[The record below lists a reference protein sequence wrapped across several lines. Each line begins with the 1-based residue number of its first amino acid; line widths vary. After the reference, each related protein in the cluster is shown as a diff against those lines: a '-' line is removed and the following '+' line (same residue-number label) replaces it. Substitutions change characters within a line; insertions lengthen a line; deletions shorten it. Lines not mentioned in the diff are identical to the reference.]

1 MADVGRTIVAEM
13 PATESMSTERRPSH
27 GFGGW
32 YVTAGLQDGKTTFGV
47 CMQEER
53 TTVCLM
59 PDNRGGLAALGI
71 MTNSLG
77 VWPAQ
82 VSAVKIHCRK
92 DSNWPD
98 TDDDASFA
106 VVASPVFDKQG
117 TLSGEGQSAAKAV
130 FLLRDLAEL
139 RLEDALPD
147 GRMRISLLVDSPGGS
162 NYGSRYIFVD
172 MSGFQVAW
180 DAMLVRRHAAY
191 SILMQE
197 GGEQWRG

>member
-1 MADVGRTIVAEM
+1 M
-13 PATESMSTERRPSH
+13 PATEPVATEPPPSY

-32 YVTAGLQDGKTTFGV
+32 YVTAGLQDGKTMFGV
-47 CMQEER
+47 CMQEAH

-59 PDNRGGLAALGI
+59 PNKHGGLAALGI
-71 MTNSLG
+71 MTNGLG

-82 VSAVKIHCRK
+82 VSAVKIHCRR

-106 VVASPVFDKQG
+106 VVATPVFDRQG
-117 TLSGEGQSAAKAV
+117 TPSGEGQGAGKAV

-147 GRMRISLLVDSPGGS
+147 GRMRISLLVDSPRGS
-162 NYGSRYIFVD
+162 NDGSRYVFVD
-172 MSGFQVAW
+172 MSGFQMAW

-197 GGEQWRG
+197 RGQQWHG